1 MAFGDQSGH
10 ISRICSVGLDEPPIN
25 SFPRE
30 TEFADVIAPLP
41 PVSITD
47 ENFPLSSISLPHLT
61 TGDRYFSDFPS
72 ELMDYR

>member
-10 ISRICSVGLDEPPIN
+10 ISRICLVGLEEPSIN
-25 SFPRE
+25 SFSRE

-47 ENFPLSSISLPHLT
+47 ENFPLSSILLPHLV
-61 TGDRYFSDFPS
+61 TGDRYFSDFPP
-72 ELMDYR
+72 ELHEYR